1 MSSASDEHQNSA
13 ELELQT
19 NSMLKRYRF
28 GLVTRIKFA
37 PYFVTNLLT
46 M

>member
-19 NSMLKRYRF
+19 NNYEFVLFKKITLIEIS
-28 GLVTRIKFA
+28 IKKK
-37 PYFVTNLLT
+37 VS
-46 M
+46 

>member
-19 NSMLKRYRF
+19 NSIMSLSGF
-28 GLVTRIKFA
+28 IIEES
-37 PYFVTNLLT
+37 
-46 M
+46 

>member
-19 NSMLKRYRF
+19 NKNMLH
-28 GLVTRIKFA
+28 
-37 PYFVTNLLT
+37 
-46 M
+46 